1 MQSSHNH
8 FIATTKEIQAKHV
21 FYSTNR
27 RLHVSGL
34 VSFSVTIISQALYN
48 AQVTTTLNQAP
59 VDMSIFRVDQVLP
72 LSCSMCTS
80 AFTIHMLQVQRESA
94 VEFYY
99 ATSWASAMAES
110 ASSVCFF
117 FNRFFQSGVSLNCH
131 HMFQCLI
138 TVIKLGLLSNP
149 PLGDVSCF

>member
-59 VDMSIFRVDQVLP
+59 VDMSILELTRYCHYPVQCAHQ
-72 LSCSMCTS
+72 LSQYTCYRCS
-80 AFTIHMLQVQRESA
+80 
-94 VEFYY
+94 
-99 ATSWASAMAES
+99 
-110 ASSVCFF
+110 
-117 FNRFFQSGVSLNCH
+117 VSLRLSSIMLPAGLRPWLNQH
-131 HMFQCLI
+131 HGYACYDVHSL
-138 TVIKLGLLSNP
+138 TVI
-149 PLGDVSCF
+149 